1 MQDTDNNEGRSVWI
15 ETSFFSPQ
23 VSSFCRENAS
33 SGALVLLL
41 LLLLGPSHVLHVEEV
56 TQHLEETCTEQKKK
70 KPQKPSNN
78 VRIFFILSPC
88 GDFPEVDEGG
98 KEVEGGSGGSGGGGG
113 GGGGRVVLVGVKA
126 QRRKHGERREHG
138 PAH

>member
-1 MQDTDNNEGRSVWI
+1 MQDTDNSEGRSVWI

-33 SGALVLLL
+33 SGALVVLL

-70 KPQKPSNN
+70 KNPKTLQQRADIFHFVA
-78 VRIFFILSPC
+78 VRRFS
-88 GDFPEVDEGG
+88 
-98 KEVEGGSGGSGGGGG
+98 
-113 GGGGRVVLVGVKA
+113 
-126 QRRKHGERREHG
+126 
-138 PAH
+138 